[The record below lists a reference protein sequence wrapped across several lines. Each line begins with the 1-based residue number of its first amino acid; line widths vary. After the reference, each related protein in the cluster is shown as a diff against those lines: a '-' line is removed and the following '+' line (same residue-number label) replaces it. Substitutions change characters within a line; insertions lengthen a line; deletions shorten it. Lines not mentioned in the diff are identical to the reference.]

1 MKFGEVLI
9 KLGYITEEKLRY
21 ALEEQEYNLKAV
33 GFSEPIGLILLR
45 NGVITEEQLNE
56 TVKKYF
62 EFLSEDF
69 SISESLRNLAS
80 IAVRALEN
88 KNEETKLSHES
99 KVAIINKILELE
111 EKISVIIDSDLEN
124 KDRIVAN
131 FNSRIEKLKTD
142 LQKFA

>member
-9 KLGYITEEKLRY
+9 SLGFINEEKLKF

-33 GFSEPIGLILLR
+33 GFTEPIGLILLR

-56 TVKKYF
+56 AVKKYF
-62 EFLSEDF
+62 ELLSEDF
-69 SISESLRNLAS
+69 STPENLRNVAS

-88 KNEETKLSHES
+88 KNEDTKLSHET
-99 KVAIINKILELE
+99 KIAIINKIFELE
-111 EKISVIIDSDLEN
+111 EKSSTILDSDIEN
-124 KDRIVAN
+124 KEKIIEN
-131 FNSRIEKLKTD
+131 FSIRIEKLKLD

>member
-9 KLGYITEEKLRY
+9 KLGFINEEKLNF
-21 ALEEQEYNLKAV
+21 ALEEQEYNLKAI

-56 TVKKYF
+56 AVKKYF

-69 SISESLRNLAS
+69 SVSESLRKLAS
-80 IAVRALEN
+80 IAVKSLEN
-88 KNEETKLSHES
+88 KNEETKLTHES

-111 EKISVIIDSDLEN
+111 EKASIILDSDIEN
-124 KDRIVAN
+124 KERIIEN
-131 FNSRIEKLKTD
+131 FNSRIEKLKLD